1 MDAKKREL
9 ILNGDMRKVLI
20 VLALP
25 IMLGN
30 LIQTAYNITD
40 TYFVSRL
47 GDIEVAS
54 VGFVWNLIFLI
65 ISLGLGLSVAGRS
78 MIAQYVGA
86 DDEESAKQTAGQ
98 MFSFMATL
106 GIGFSIIFYILA
118 PYIIRLMGAE
128 GELYRYSLQYLR
140 IILLGMPFQ
149 YLFFSF
155 NAIKNG
161 RGDMVTPMIIS
172 AVAVVLNIILD
183 PICIFV
189 LDWGVPGA
197 AIATTT
203 ARILISIVI
212 MAMLYMGKF
221 GLKLRLPDFKF
232 HKETIVKM
240 LKIGVPVSLG
250 QATAALGFT
259 IMTAMVKSFGEMTLT
274 AYVIGSRVNSV
285 VLMPLMGI
293 GWALTTV
300 AGQNIGAGKIDR
312 VRQGFRTSIAY
323 SLLFALVGG
332 SLMALA
338 TSGIVKIFSDNPTV
352 IEQGTYFLYVII
364 FALPTMGIFQTLIG
378 IFQGT
383 GHTKFSSML
392 MIGRLWVLRIPMILL
407 FKNFTSFEEK
417 SVWYSIILSNIVVCI
432 VGIIGYLSGLWKK
445 KTI

>member
-128 GELYRYSLQYLR
+128 GELYRYSLRYLR

-161 RGDMVTPMIIS
+161 RGDMVTPMVIS

-189 LDWGVPGA
+189 LDLGVPGA
-197 AIATTT
+197 AIATTS
-203 ARILISIVI
+203 ARALIAIVI
-212 MAMLYMGKF
+212 MVMLYMGKF

-232 HKETIVKM
+232 HKETIMKM

-312 VRQGFRTSIAY
+312 VKQGFRISIAY

-338 TSGIVKIFSDNPTV
+338 TSGIIKIFSDNPTV